1 MVRFSFLIL
10 FLNAGLISAIS
21 SADERTLNA
30 RGEYALASYVWYLEE
45 PENKIT
51 IEELLANKKAR
62 NWIRNQKPEVNLGF
76 SEATYWFKA
85 RVKNHNHDVQE
96 WLLELAY
103 PLLDEVDLYLV
114 DGKGKVVETFNTG
127 DKYNAIQR
135 PIPHPDFIFPLDLSV
150 DEPYTLYLRV
160 SNSGSQQIPLRIWQW
175 SEFSF
180 HSLWNFVLQGLFFG
194 MVTIMALY
202 NFMLWVSERQRIY
215 IVYVGY
221 IVFLCIFLIA
231 MNGLGFLLIWPQWS
245 GLNNYIVPISLALL
259 VTFLSYFLKDFFV
272 LKKASFQLNRFFN
285 LSIYF
290 HLSLA
295 FLSLIIPY
303 HISLTTLIAS
313 AFVALSVA
321 IYTTFRMYQMDHP
334 SARYFIMA
342 WTFFLLG
349 GVMLA
354 SNKVGLLPINVVTE
368 HGLQFGASLEV
379 MLLSLA
385 LADRM
390 ASSQKEK
397 LRIQHDR
404 FNLIRR
410 LHKEK
415 EKAYDAEKD
424 KLSLEK
430 QYSSNLEA
438 EVVARTEELQTTL
451 QELESANEK
460 LKNISIT
467 DALTGLNNRRSFDEF
482 WQREYKRAHRDNTCL
497 SLIILD
503 IDFFKKV
510 NDQYGHPA
518 GDLCLQEVAK
528 CLLAHASR
536 EQDFIARY
544 GGEEF
549 AIILPSTKRDGAMAV
564 AENIRKHVEC
574 LEISWE
580 SQPIRLTISAGL
592 CSQTP
597 HDTDYLSRDAMLQR
611 ADQALYQ
618 AKRNGRNREVHYED
632 ISA

>member
-1 MVRFSFLIL
+1 MVRHFFLI
-10 FLNAGLISAIS
+10 FLLATCLQTA
-21 SADERTLNA
+21 ADERTLNN
-30 RGEYALASYVWYLEE
+30 RGEYGLGPYIWYLEDPSE
-45 PENKIT
+45 SLSIDDM
-51 IEELLANKKAR
+51 LANEVSR
-62 NWIRNQKPEVNLGF
+62 NWVKNQKPEVNLGF
-76 SEATYWFKA
+76 SQATHWIKA
-85 RVKNHNHDVQE
+85 RIKNHNAHE
-96 WLLELAY
+96 IKWLLELAY
-103 PLLDEVDLYLV
+103 PLLDEVELYLI
-114 DGKGKVVETFNTG
+114 DQRGRIAQQFQTG
-127 DKYNAIQR
+127 DQFHASQR
-135 PIPHPDFIFPLDLSV
+135 PIPHPDFIFPLDLAL
-150 DEPYTLYLRV
+150 DEPYVLYIRV
-160 SNSGSQQIPLRIWQW
+160 KNSGSQQIPLRIWQW

-221 IVFLCIFLIA
+221 IVFLCLFLVA
-231 MNGLGFLLIWPQWS
+231 MNGLGFLVMWPDYPA
-245 GLNNYIVPISLALL
+245 LNRYVVPISLALL
-259 VTFLSYFLKDFFV
+259 ITFLSYFLKDFFL
-272 LKKASFQLNRFFN
+272 LKKSSPALNRFFSY
-285 LSIYF
+285 SIYF
-290 HLSLA
+290 HLSIAVLSILLA
-295 FLSLIIPY
+295 Y
-303 HISLTTLIAS
+303 HISLSILISS
-313 AFVALSVA
+313 AILSLCVA

-354 SNKVGLLPINVVTE
+354 SNKIGLLPITVVTE

-397 LRIQHDR
+397 LRIQNDR
-404 FNLIRR
+404 YNLIRR
-410 LHKEK
+410 LHREK
-415 EKAYDAEKD
+415 EKAFDAEKD

-451 QELESANEK
+451 EELESANEK

-467 DALTGLNNRRSFDEF
+467 DALTGLHNRRSFDEC
-482 WQREYKRAHRDNTCL
+482 WQREYKRAHRDSSCL

-528 CLLAHASR
+528 CLIAHACR
-536 EQDFIARY
+536 EQDIIARY

-549 AIILPSTKRDGAMAV
+549 AIILPSTDKIGAIAV
-564 AENIRKHVEC
+564 AESIRKHVEC
-574 LEISWE
+574 LEVAWE
-580 SQPIRLTISAGL
+580 GKPIRLTISAGI

-618 AKRNGRNREVHYED
+618 AKRTGRNREVHYED
-632 ISA
+632 LSA